1 MGSWQAKVY
10 INDIKLSAIKVKND
24 TKLEEIKESL
34 NPLLPKGLKYYFLN
48 NLNDIIR
55 IEKNYAAEDIWKNDE
70 IEENGYRIDIVT
82 ADYYYSAGEL
92 VNLYVNDFKTS
103 SIRLKKSM
111 NLKKIKSLGGDE
123 INKSSLFFLDKNNI
137 IIKDTKNKRLDDVI
151 VEKNGE
157 KKINFVDDKY
167 YMRVQVIEHLKILE
181 TSTTPINWLEQQT
194 FFTKVENLAGKDAT
208 IGIIDGIFQNIFKNT
223 GKKINDKIFIKR
235 FLMLLTQNERSSIT
249 TNFSDF

>member
-1 MGSWQAKVY
+1 MTG
-10 INDIKLSAIKVKND
+10 
-24 TKLEEIKESL
+24 
-34 NPLLPKGLKYYFLN
+34 
-48 NLNDIIR
+48 
-55 IEKNYAAEDIWKNDE
+55 
-70 IEENGYRIDIVT
+70 
-82 ADYYYSAGEL
+82 DYYYSAGEL

-123 INKSSLFFLDKNNI
+123 INKISLFFLDKNNI
-137 IIKDTKNKRLDDVI
+137 IIRDTKNKRLDDII

-194 FFTKVENLAGKDAT
+194 FFTKVENLAGNDAT
-208 IGIIDGIFQNIFKNT
+208 IGIIDGIFQNIFKNN

-235 FLMLLTQNERSSIT
+235 FLMLLTQNERST